1 MNNQKHKFEELKGL
15 TFNQLTILEEL
26 PNQIIYNKNRRI
38 IECECV
44 CGNIKSY
51 ELLKVLNNKVKTCG
65 CRQSFRIG
73 DKSGYLEI
81 LEYILDEKPLHS
93 YTVKCNNCN
102 SIKSYTA
109 SIFNVKKHCGCIPR
123 DIIPRDIISL
133 NTPFTKG
140 VYTIIEELSNRRIKN
155 KIRRMVKAICNICT
169 HESILNYNKIS
180 NGKYGCIKCANTN
193 ASSAKRIYPQDVIR
207 NLSSKRGAMI
217 YRCYSEKSKDYMN
230 YGGRGIK
237 VCDEWRGKGSSKK
250 FIEWSMINGY
260 MKGLEIDRIDNDGD
274 YSPQNCRY
282 VTRKDNQRNK
292 RMTVLDE
299 QKVRDIKYGKYKGM
313 SARQIFEAIGSCSE
327 SSVRSVLK
335 NETWIDI

>member
-1 MNNQKHKFEELKGL
+1 
-15 TFNQLTILEEL
+15 
-26 PNQIIYNKNRRI
+26 
-38 IECECV
+38 
-44 CGNIKSY
+44 
-51 ELLKVLNNKVKTCG
+51 
-65 CRQSFRIG
+65 
-73 DKSGYLEI
+73 
-81 LEYILDEKPLHS
+81 
-93 YTVKCNNCN
+93 
-102 SIKSYTA
+102 
-109 SIFNVKKHCGCIPR
+109 
-123 DIIPRDIISL
+123 
-133 NTPFTKG
+133 
-140 VYTIIEELSNRRIKN
+140 
-155 KIRRMVKAICNICT
+155 
-169 HESILNYNKIS
+169 
-180 NGKYGCIKCANTN
+180 
-193 ASSAKRIYPQDVIR
+193 
-207 NLSSKRGAMI
+207 
-217 YRCYSEKSKDYMN
+217 MN